1 MKLQTVL
8 SMLRVALPSGA
19 AAAVVTYVAA
29 TRGYAVDWDATGTML
44 QGQAAILG
52 AIAALWGVNQWRKE
66 LRYKRN
72 SELAVQVMVA
82 VEGLVLCM
90 QQARRFPEPFEV
102 DPDHGTGR
110 VLRRF
115 SYAARM
121 ENLKKNDYYSELT
134 GLANH
139 VAAMFGQDHREA
151 IAKLTA
157 IYFTL
162 SITLEQTL
170 GMLEVATDVPP
181 LPNLDINAGYEL
193 IERMSPTIFAPAE
206 NDGIR
211 KGIDLAANRI
221 RTLFA
226 TSM

>member
-1 MKLQTVL
+1 MKLEQVL
-8 SMLRVALPSGA
+8 SILRVALPSGA
-19 AAAVVTYVAA
+19 AAAMLTYVAA

-82 VEGLVLCM
+82 VEGLVWCM

-102 DPDHGTGR
+102 DPEHGTGR
-110 VLRRF
+110 VLHRF
-115 SYAARM
+115 SYESRI
-121 ENLKKNDYYSELT
+121 EKLKQKDYYSELT

-139 VAAMFGQDHREA
+139 VAAMFGQDHRKA
-151 IAKLTA
+151 IEELTA
-157 IYFTL
+157 IYVTL
-162 SITLEQTL
+162 SLTLEQTL
-170 GMLEVATDVPP
+170 GMLKVATEVPP
-181 LPNLDINAGYEL
+181 LPNLDVNEGYGL
-193 IERMSPTIFAPAE
+193 IERLAPTIFAPAG
-206 NDGIR
+206 NDGIG
-211 KGIDLAANRI
+211 KGIDLAATRI
-221 RTLFA
+221 RALFA